1 MPRTS
6 WSRRTAAVAVSL
18 TALAGCTIGGPEAA
32 PAPADG
38 CAALEGQ
45 TVTLVAP
52 ASPGGGFDTLARII
66 AEPLGGELGAQ
77 VIVENRPGAGGLL
90 AVNRLVNAPADGTQI
105 ALMNGTG
112 AAASVLGEAEGAD
125 FALRDLS
132 YIGRLASEDTLLVT
146 SPQGGTW
153 QDALASPDFRFG
165 STGPG
170 GTDYATATVLIEAF
184 GLRGRI
190 VTGFPGQSEAMLA
203 LLQGNIDGLIGT
215 ADDRRPP
222 IESGEVVPILSITP
236 ERADVAPDAP
246 AIGELDLRPE
256 QRSLLDALLTLNEL
270 GRPLVGP
277 AGIEPG
283 TLECLRTAFA
293 TVAQDPDVVAT
304 AAQQRRRIGYVSGQ
318 ELDAVVGRI
327 EALPPEFVGILREAL
342 SRP

>member
-1 MPRTS
+1 M
-6 WSRRTAAVAVSL
+6 AVAVSL
-18 TALAGCTIGGPEAA
+18 AAVAA
-32 PAPADG
+32 PAGCAIGAPEAGTEPADG

-45 TVTLVAP
+45 TITLVAP
-52 ASPGGGFDTLARII
+52 ASPGGGFDTLARVI

-90 AVNRLVNAPADGTQI
+90 AVNRLVNAPADGTQL
-105 ALMNGTG
+105 ALMSGTG
-112 AAASVLGEAEGAD
+112 AAASVLGGAEGAD

-132 YIGRLASEDTLLVT
+132 YIGRVAQEDTLLVT

-153 QDALASPDFRFG
+153 SDALASDDFRFG

-170 GTDYATATVLIEAF
+170 GTDYATATLLIEAF
-184 GLRGRI
+184 QLRGRI

-215 ADDRRPP
+215 ADDRRSP

-293 TVAQDPDVVAT
+293 AVAQDPAVVAR
-304 AAQQRRRIGYVSGQ
+304 AADQRRRIGYASGQ
-318 ELDAVVGRI
+318 ELDAVIGRI

-342 SRP
+342 GRS

>member
-1 MPRTS
+1 MPHTS
-6 WSRRTAAVAVSL
+6 WSRRTVAAVVSL
-18 TALAGCTIGGPEAA
+18 TALTGCTIGSPAAA
-32 PAPADG
+32 PALVDG

-132 YIGRLASEDTLLVT
+132 YIGRVASEDTLLVT

-153 QDALASPDFRFG
+153 QDALASDDFRFG

-170 GTDYATATVLIEAF
+170 GTDYATASVLIEAF

-215 ADDRRPP
+215 ADDRRPA

-236 ERADVAPDAP
+236 ERAATAPDAP

-256 QRSLLDALLTLNEL
+256 QRALLDALLTLNEL

-283 TLECLRTAFA
+283 TLECLRTALA
-293 TVAQDPDVVAT
+293 TVVQDPDVVAT
-304 AAQQRRRIGYVSGQ
+304 AAQQRRGLSYVSGQ
-318 ELDAVVGRI
+318 DLDAVVGRI
-327 EALPPEFVGILREAL
+327 EALPQEFVGILRAAL
-342 SRP
+342 RQG